1 MSCMHECPPAIDD
14 AWDALIRVATTYVD
28 DPHAFLLE
36 VYKSFA
42 DHLMEGYWSTRQSR
56 VCEYISQGFSVMD
69 SRYDGG
75 DDQRPREQLLEDYL
89 YDLALV
95 NSGIRED
102 QRAERKRRKRAAAR
116 AEREAEPSQPSGT
129 HQNGPRRH
137 PLVHGPSTGR
147 KVSASFDSDDDD
159 DDDEEEEET
168 TEETEDSDR
177 PTQCRETNR
186 KSTGRE
192 VPENTPGSPRRDAGE
207 RADSARS
214 REPGTP
220 PEERRRMPVWMVS
233 PRPRRGGGK
242 WT

>member
-42 DHLMEGYWSTRQSR
+42 DHLMEGYWSTRQDR
-56 VCEYISQGFSVMD
+56 ISQGLSVMD

-102 QRAERKRRKRAAAR
+102 QRAERKRRKRGAAR

-129 HQNGPRRH
+129 HQ
-137 PLVHGPSTGR
+137 
-147 KVSASFDSDDDD
+147 K
-159 DDDEEEEET
+159 
-168 TEETEDSDR
+168 
-177 PTQCRETNR
+177 
-186 KSTGRE
+186 
-192 VPENTPGSPRRDAGE
+192 
-207 RADSARS
+207 
-214 REPGTP
+214 
-220 PEERRRMPVWMVS
+220 
-233 PRPRRGGGK
+233 
-242 WT
+242 